1 MSSHVEKRVLAGI
14 VLLAAG
20 IVLLLKYYNIFP
32 FQLPYYLFSWKTLL
46 IVLGL
51 VFLIT
56 DRNKSTGFILLFIGS
71 VFLAGDVFDMSLR
84 DVFRLAIPVAL
95 IIAGSFL
102 VFRRQSF
109 SVKEINTREGDDIKD
124 FLNDVS
130 IFGGSEKKIK
140 TQNFKGG
147 NLTAIFGGSDI
158 DLRAADL
165 APGVNAVDM
174 FCLFGGVTF
183 RVPESWE
190 VKNEVSAIFGGFSDK
205 RLQDKVNMDQGK
217 PGKVLYLKGLVLFG
231 GGEIK

>member
-14 VLLAAG
+14 ILLTAG
-20 IVLLLKYYNIFP
+20 IVLLMKFYNIFP
-32 FQLPYYLFSWKTLL
+32 FQMPYYLFSWKTLL

-71 VFLAGDVFDMSLR
+71 VFLAGDIFDLSVR
-84 DVFRLAIPVAL
+84 DLFRLGIPIAL
-95 IIAGSFL
+95 IIAGLFL
-102 VFRRQSF
+102 VFRRQSY
-109 SVKEINTREGDDIKD
+109 SVKEINVSQGDDVND

-130 IFGGSEKKIK
+130 IFGGSEKKVK
-140 TQNFKGG
+140 TQNFRGG
-147 NLTAIFGGSDI
+147 RLTAIFGGSEI
-158 DLRAADL
+158 DLRGASL
-165 APGVNAVDM
+165 APGVNAIDM

-205 RLQDKVNMDQGK
+205 RLQDRITVDQGK
-217 PGKVLYLKGLVLFG
+217 PNKVLYLKGLVLFG